1 MTTPKTT
8 AQETPPP
15 RRKGGLL
22 AFGVDVR
29 RLVGPLLGRNGF
41 VHADILAHWDDI
53 LGSVLA
59 RGVYPH
65 RLVFPKGRRENAT
78 LHVRAVSG
86 AYAME
91 FSARYPEILEKI
103 NAYFGYRAVF
113 DIRVTQGALP
123 AARLR
128 RKPAEKPIP
137 ETVRSR
143 VRQTV
148 AAIEDDQLRDAAEEL
163 GCLLEQK

>member
-8 AQETPPP
+8 VQDAPPP

-22 AFGVDVR
+22 SFGVDVR
-29 RLVGPLLGRNGF
+29 RLVAPLLGRNGF
-41 VHADILAHWDDI
+41 VHADILAHWEDI

-65 RLVFPKGRRENAT
+65 RLVFPKGQRENAT
-78 LHVRAVSG
+78 LHVKAVSG

-123 AARLR
+123 AVRRR
-128 RKPAEKPIP
+128 RKPPEKPVP
-137 ETVRSR
+137 ETVRIR
-143 VRQTV
+143 VRRTV
-148 AAIEDDQLRDAAEEL
+148 SVIEDDRLRGAAEEL
-163 GCLLEQK
+163 GCLLE

>member
-1 MTTPKTT
+1 VTAPKTT
-8 AQETPPP
+8 AQDAPPP

-22 AFGVDVR
+22 SFGVDVR

-65 RLVFPKGRRENAT
+65 RLVFPKGQRENAT
-78 LHVRAVSG
+78 LHVKAVSG

-123 AARLR
+123 VAGR
-128 RKPAEKPIP
+128 RRIPTGKPVP
-137 ETVRSR
+137 ETVRTR

-148 AAIEDDQLRDAAEEL
+148 STIEDDRLRDAAEEL
-163 GCLLEQK
+163 GCLLE